1 MDFVTIATHSYTYI
15 FAIGM
20 ILAFFDA
27 FGIGANDVANS
38 FASSVG
44 SKTLTLFQACC
55 IAVFTEFLG
64 AFLMGSSTAD
74 TIRGNIISLDD
85 FANQPGTLMLAMLCA
100 IAGAATWV
108 LIACRMGWPVS
119 TTHSVVGAMIGVGV
133 AGFGFDSVEWTWNGI
148 GSIVASW
155 VISPICAGLVCAIL
169 IFITQRL
176 VLNSEDSFS
185 RGLIALP
192 FYFFVT
198 LAINVFY
205 IVFKGSPGLS
215 LSTLPLGTVFGISF
229 GISGGVFLWTWF
241 FLKPF
246 LKRRLGDGENLK
258 WYHVFVIPFVSKRD
272 PAQALESAQDEAA
285 EGGVSP
291 DEKAG
296 RHEEFLSTES
306 IPSTQV
312 QEIKSN
318 NIFVKGFKMFK
329 AKMDRGIDHGLDED
343 DKLREIHANAK
354 KYDDKT
360 ERLFSFLQV
369 ITACF
374 CSFAHGSNDV
384 ANAVGPISTIYSI
397 WESGTVASTKATI
410 PWWILLYGGIGIDF
424 GLVLYGYR
432 TMSTLGHKITYL
444 SPSRG
449 FAVELGTALTVL
461 TCSKLGLPVSTTHCV
476 TGATAA
482 VGLMNKNGY
491 KTLNWRALG
500 LVFSSWVL
508 TLPAAALMSGF
519 LFAFVGNSPQIIH

>member
-1 MDFVTIATHSYTYI
+1 MDFVSIAPHSFTYI

-74 TIRGNIISLDD
+74 TIRGNIISLDN

-133 AGFGFDSVEWTWNGI
+133 AGFGFDSVDWTWSGI
-148 GSIVASW
+148 GSIIASW
-155 VISPICAGLVCAIL
+155 VISPICSGLVCAFLIL
-169 IFITQRL
+169 ITQLL
-176 VLNSEDSFS
+176 VLKSENSFS

-246 LKRRLGDGENLK
+246 LKRRLGDGEDLK
-258 WYHVFVIPFVSKRD
+258 WYHVFVTPFVSKRES
-272 PAQALESAQDEAA
+272 AQTLESAQSIIA
-285 EGGVSP
+285 EGGASP
-291 DEKAG
+291 DEKGGHHDEFISAESFPLPED
-296 RHEEFLSTES
+296 EE
-306 IPSTQV
+306 
-312 QEIKSN
+312 
-318 NIFVKGFKMFK
+318 
-329 AKMDRGIDHGLDED
+329 AKMDRGIDDGLEEDE
-343 DKLREIHANAK
+343 KLREIHANAQ

-397 WESGTVASTKATI
+397 WETGTVASTKATI
-410 PWWILLYGGIGIDF
+410 PWWILLYGGIGIDV
-424 GLVLYGYR
+424 GLVIYGYR

-491 KTLNWRALG
+491 KSLNWKALG

-508 TLPAAALMSGF
+508 TLPAAALMAGL